1 MSKTI
6 LITENQKRVLLR
18 ESVNREIGD
27 VIKRNYE
34 FTKDVLSKSSK
45 QIGENLQF
53 LITWGASIGGFVGP
67 LNEFIEGRFPH
78 LTEHDISLILTGVIA
93 SYYIDNKKLVAKIL
107 KVIKS
112 KELMGEFTSVLRKS
126 SQLKDTFVEFME
138 SLNLTV
144 HKITN
149 IMSYTFIIPAIPII
163 YSAAVNHSLES
174 KDAKELA
181 LRFASFGL
189 LTVGGLVLKEL
200 LGKLIRRF
208 SNPR

>member
-18 ESVNREIGD
+18 ESVNRELVD

-138 SLNLTV
+138 SPNLTV